1 VLEDGASE
9 RVDAASSNASDV
21 TLDEIA
27 SVLTR
32 GECDERDVK
41 AALSALRDMALQ
53 EHSGDS
59 ASMKL
64 LLSLATGATHA
75 TVRKHAVALLANRF
89 HALPWAAEA
98 VVAHAA
104 QAYDVSSPADD
115 TAQLADMRAALYLA
129 LATKDGDLLVPLVD
143 WFCRRAG
150 PVARAHAQSLV
161 GAVACALVCATKS
174 FARFVKLYVER
185 VEAQPLVLA
194 GLQGVWHATRP
205 NDAAVKAGTSV
216 SPPLPPVASAVQ
228 AVLDALA
235 LLMARTPAPGGVAPP
250 PGGANVPPDE
260 PAISRLMAFVL
271 PFVPRVD
278 ALQQIGA
285 IASLG
290 EAHLSAALRVFGA
303 ERLPGA
309 VKNRYRP
316 VTLTLAQLL
325 IELHRVPA
333 ARASLPSVARAISVG
348 VGLCTLDYVSAQSV
362 LETLEQDKPVPSL
375 LLKTLLQ
382 IKETYPTFR
391 NLTLASLTRLA
402 KQPTSLW
409 EDKVLWKG
417 FCIACR
423 KLQPH
428 SFGALAELPSLQR
441 EQFFLENKE
450 QNMTMMD
457 DFKAFVAAEEAR
469 AARPGGSGAT
479 DKTYRRALVGVPV
492 AALQPRSCARA
503 AASSEDL
510 LHDAFAV
517 ELVPGSEKALAAA
530 EAALGDGKSDVE
542 IAEAAAAKL
551 NEVAPPGRAVMSIR
565 RPSQVRLGTYNLLA
579 DQLAKPE
586 RFPYCAP
593 ELLQWDTRKKKIMA
607 EIHQRHPDILCLQ
620 QMEYWDSFF
629 ENELHNE
636 SMASLYKQR
645 TGTAKDGVAICWSKD
660 RYQLVLEH
668 KIEFNNLAFV
678 NPSNPASRRL
688 LHDSVALIAVLDPV
702 RTRRGIKRTL
712 ASVKHGGGGG
722 SAAAAD
728 HDDDAN
734 IDPTHN
740 LDSRQRLLV
749 ASCELCRDARFADV
763 RVMQTKLLLETLEKL
778 VITTKSKD
786 SPGMQVLV
794 CGGFNAE
801 PTSGV
806 YQLLA
811 TGELPK
817 EHADFQQFKMF
828 QDVRHR
834 LDLQSAHR
842 SVFEREPEFT
852 AFAPHLTG
860 TVDYIWYSHSQLACI
875 GALQAP
881 ERDDV
886 ERDTGLPST
895 SNGSDHVMV
904 MAVFETIV

>member
-1 VLEDGASE
+1 MSAADGEAE
-9 RVDAASSNASDV
+9 AAGLMLSA
-21 TLDEIA
+21 TE
-27 SVLTR
+27 SVLATSTDSEEIK
-32 GECDERDVK
+32 G
-41 AALSALRDMALQ
+41 ALSRIRDQALTDSTAESTAL
-53 EHSGDS
+53 SSLLALATNRS
-59 ASMKL
+59 ASAPPPL
-64 LLSLATGATHA
+64 
-75 TVRKHAVALLANRF
+75 VRTHAVALLANRF
-89 HALPWAAEA
+89 FGLAWAAPRLQAAA
-98 VVAHAA
+98 V
-104 QAYDVSSPADD
+104 
-115 TAQLADMRAALYLA
+115 AALTDGQIELFFA
-129 LATKDGDLLVPLVD
+129 LATKDCDLVPRLVD
-143 WFCRRAG
+143 WFCGVPEGHELRVRALG
-150 PVARAHAQSLV
+150 LV
-161 GAVACALVCATKS
+161 GAVACALVTASKS
-174 FARFVKLYVER
+174 FARFVKLYAER
-185 VEAQPLVLA
+185 AEAQPLVLA
-194 GLQGVWHATRP
+194 ALQGVWHATRA

-216 SPPLPPVASAVQ
+216 PPPLPPAPSAVQ

-235 LLMARTPAPGGVAPP
+235 ALVVARAGPLAVPADDAAVG
-250 PGGANVPPDE
+250 
-260 PAISRLMAFVL
+260 RLMAFVL
-271 PFVPRVD
+271 PFVPRGD
-278 ALQQIGA
+278 AVNQIGA
-285 IASLG
+285 ITSLS
-290 EAHLSAALRVFGA
+290 EAQLGAALRVFGV

-316 VTLTLAQLL
+316 VSLTLAQLL
-325 IELHRVPA
+325 VELHRVPT
-333 ARASLPSVARAISVG
+333 ARASLPSVARAIAVG
-348 VGLCTLDYVSAQSV
+348 VGLCTLDYVAAQTV
-362 LETLEQDKPVPSL
+362 LESLEQEKPVPSL

-409 EDKVLWKG
+409 DDKVLWKG

-450 QNMTMMD
+450 QNMTMLD
-457 DFKAFVAAEEAR
+457 DFKAYVAAEEAR
-469 AARPGGSGAT
+469 AARAGAATAT
-479 DKTYRRALVGVPV
+479 DKTYRRALVGVP
-492 AALQPRSCARA
+492 AATLQARSCARA
-503 AASSEDL
+503 PASSEDL
-510 LHDAFAV
+510 LHDAFAA

-530 EAALGDGKSDVE
+530 EAALGPGKSDVE
-542 IAEAAAAKL
+542 VAAAAAARL
-551 NEVAPPGRAVMSIR
+551 AEVAPEGRAVLSVR

-593 ELLQWDTRKKKIMA
+593 ELLLWENRKKKIMA
-607 EIHQRHPDILCLQ
+607 EIHARKPDILCLQ

-636 SMASLYKQR
+636 GMASLYKQR

-712 ASVKHGGGGG
+712 ASVKFAGKDA
-722 SAAAAD
+722 SAAVD

-763 RVMQTKLLLETLEKL
+763 RVMQTKMLLETLEKL

-801 PTSGV
+801 PSSGV

-811 TGELPK
+811 SGELAK
-817 EHADFQQFKMF
+817 EHAELLQFKMF

-834 LDLQSAHR
+834 LGLQSAYR
-842 SVFEREPEFT
+842 AVFEREPEFT
-852 AFAPHLTG
+852 AFAPHQTG
-860 TVDYIWYSHSQLACI
+860 VVDYIWYSHAQLACI
-875 GALQAP
+875 GALQVP
-881 ERDDV
+881 EREDV
-886 ERDTGLPST
+886 ERDTGLPSP
-895 SNGSDHVMV
+895 SNGSDHVLV
-904 MAVFETIV
+904 MGVFETLV